1 MATQIYK
8 VRDPSGAIREIEGP
22 AGATDEQVIAKAK
35 ELFPASAP
43 AGEGMPAARAGA
55 APSAAP
61 AAEAEQPAGYNAF
74 ATGASFFPS
83 LYRNTIGGLVEA
95 VSSPLQTAQ
104 GIGDIVAGGVYNAL
118 PEPIQKGLNA
128 IEFNPEAQ
136 KRAIQTANVVGQ
148 DYAKTYGTRA
158 GFQKMMEED
167 PFRVVGDVSTVLGGG
182 GALLRG
188 TTALGLGATAGTRG
202 APIAGQVSRATLPVA
217 NAMVRGGER
226 TNPINMLTRPAAAVV
241 SPMVDPS
248 VRALMAEGITPTT
261 GQILGGGYKRFE
273 EGLTSVL
280 GLGDFIKGAQTR
292 AVEQLNTAAFNRALR
307 PIGQTLPE
315 GTTGREA
322 VQFVSDRLDD
332 AYGNLLPRMTVQAD
346 PVFGAEIGNLRQMVQ
361 QGAIDPNAV
370 RAFDRFLD
378 TNVVNK
384 FQGQQAIT
392 GQTLKQIQSDL
403 RERINLLSASTDAD
417 QRLMGQALQEVQDQF
432 RQLVIRSNPQNAA
445 ELRAIDTGYA
455 NFKRV
460 QRASG
465 ITGAEEGIFSP
476 AQLQSAVR
484 AMDRSKD
491 KSQFATGQALMQ
503 DLSETGKT
511 VLGNKLPD
519 SGTPYRSLAALIAS
533 GGAGAAG
540 YPAIA
545 AGLLAGPALYS
556 APGQRLAA
564 AALTSRP
571 AGAAAVAN
579 QLRANQGIKTGTLAA
594 NQLANQQQSA
604 FEEFLRANAA
614 VNPQFQ
620 QALQAG
626 R

>member
-1 MATQIYK
+1 MEGNQIMATQIYK
-8 VRDPSGAIREIEGP
+8 VRDPSGAMREIEGP
-22 AGATDEQVIAKAK
+22 AGATDEQIIAKAK
-35 ELFPASAP
+35 ELFPTSSP
-43 AGEGMPAARAGA
+43 VGDGMPATRAG
-55 APSAAP
+55 SA
-61 AAEAEQPAGYNAF
+61 QPAGYEFGKTVESAL
-74 ATGASFFPS
+74 PS
-83 LYRNTIGGLVEA
+83 LYKNTVGGLVEA
-95 VSSPLQTAQ
+95 ASHPLQTAQ

-118 PEPIQKGLNA
+118 PAPIQRGINA
-128 IEFNPEAQ
+128 IEINPQAQ
-136 KRAIQTANVVGQ
+136 QRAIQTANAVGQ
-148 DYAKTYGTRA
+148 DYAKTYGTGA
-158 GFQKMMEED
+158 GFQQMMEQD

-182 GALLRG
+182 GAAIRAANMG
-188 TTALGLGATAGTRG
+188 GRTAT
-202 APIAGQVSRATLPVA
+202 VA
-217 NAMVRGGER
+217 NALTRGSEL

-241 SPMVDPS
+241 SPTVDPG
-248 VRALMAEGITPTT
+248 VRALMAEGVTPTT
-261 GQILGGGYKRFE
+261 GQILGGGAKRFE
-273 EGLTSVL
+273 EGLTSIPVI
-280 GLGDFIKGAQTR
+280 GDFIKSAQTR
-292 AVEQLNTAAFNRALR
+292 AVEQLGTAAFNRALR
-307 PIGQTLPE
+307 PIGESLPAN
-315 GTTGREA
+315 TTGREA

-332 AYGNLLPRMTVQAD
+332 AYNRLLPRMTVQAD
-346 PVFGAEIGNLRQMVQ
+346 PVFGAEIGNLRQMVA

-460 QRASG
+460 QRAAG
-465 ITGAEEGIFSP
+465 LTGAEEGVFSP

-533 GGAGAAG
+533 GGAAGAG
-540 YPAIA
+540 YPVIA
-545 AGLLAGPALYS
+545 GGLLAGPALYS

-564 AALTSRP
+564 AALTARP

-579 QLRANQGIKTGTLAA
+579 QLRANQGIKTSALAA
-594 NQLANQQQSA
+594 NQLANQQSA
-604 FEEFLRANAA
+604 WDAWLQANQAA
-614 VNPQFQ
+614 LAQQ
-620 QALQAG
+620 QAAG

>member
-1 MATQIYK
+1 MEGGQIMATQIYK
-8 VRDPSGAIREIEGP
+8 VRDPSGAMREIEGP
-22 AGATDEQVIAKAK
+22 VGATDEQVIAKAK

-43 AGEGMPAARAGA
+43 AGEGMPAARAA
-55 APSAAP
+55 AAP
-61 AAEAEQPAGYNAF
+61 AVEAEQPAGYNPF
-74 ATGASFFPS
+74 ATLANAPES
-83 LYRNTIGGLVEA
+83 LYRNTIGGLVDV
-95 VSSPLQTAQ
+95 VSSPLQSAQ
-104 GIGDIVAGGVYNAL
+104 GVADIARGAFYKAM
-118 PEPIQKGLNA
+118 PEPVQRGLTA
-128 IEFNPEAQ
+128 IAPYNPLGSPETLARSQAMASAAGQEFVRPYSSGAE
-136 KRAIQTANVVGQ
+136 
-148 DYAKTYGTRA
+148 
-158 GFQKMMEED
+158 FQKTMEQD
-167 PFRVVGDVSTVLGGG
+167 PFRPISDLSALLGGG
-182 GALLRG
+182 GAALRAANMG
-188 TTALGLGATAGTRG
+188 GRTAG
-202 APIAGQVSRATLPVA
+202 VA
-217 NAMVRGGER
+217 NAMVRGGEL
-226 TNPINMLTRPAAAVV
+226 TNPINMLTRPAAAMI
-241 SPMVDPS
+241 SPTVDPG
-248 VRALMAEGITPTT
+248 VRALMAEGVTPTT

-273 EGLTSVL
+273 EGLTSIPVI
-280 GLGDFIKGAQTR
+280 GDFIKSAQNR

-307 PIGQTLPE
+307 PIGQRLPE

-484 AMDRSKD
+484 AMDKSKD
-491 KSQFATGQALMQ
+491 KSRFATGEALMQ

-533 GGAGAAG
+533 GGAAGAG
-540 YPAIA
+540 YPVIA
-545 AGLLAGPALYS
+545 GGMLAGPALYS

-564 AALTSRP
+564 AALTARP

-579 QLRANQGIKTGTLAA
+579 QLRANQGIKTSTLAA

-604 FEEFLRANAA
+604 FDEFLRANAA
-614 VNPQFQ
+614 LDPRFQ

>member
-1 MATQIYK
+1 M
-8 VRDPSGAIREIEGP
+8 
-22 AGATDEQVIAKAK
+22 AKAEDYAK
-35 ELFPASAP
+35 WIVANQDKQGTPDFETVAKAYQEAKSAEGLQAVP
-43 AGEGMPAARAGA
+43 SGEGMPAARIGA
-55 APSAAP
+55 A
-61 AAEAEQPAGYNAF
+61 QPADYEFSKTVESAL
-74 ATGASFFPS
+74 PS
-83 LYRNTIGGLVEA
+83 LYRNTIGGLVDV

-104 GIGDIVAGGVYNAL
+104 GIGDIVAGGVYKAL
-118 PEPIQKGLNA
+118 PGPVQRGLTA
-128 IEFNPEAQ
+128 IETSPYNPLGNPAALQRAQ
-136 KRAIQTANVVGQ
+136 AMASAVGQ
-148 DYAKTYGTRA
+148 DYARTYGTGA

-167 PFRVVGDVSTVLGGG
+167 PFRVVGDVSTVLSGG
-182 GALLRG
+182 GAALRAANMG
-188 TTALGLGATAGTRG
+188 GRT
-202 APIAGQVSRATLPVA
+202 GQVA
-217 NAMVRGGER
+217 NALTRGGEL
-226 TNPINMLTRPAAAVV
+226 TSPINMLTRPAAAMV
-241 SPMVDPS
+241 SPTVDPG

-261 GQILGGGYKRFE
+261 GQILGGGAKRFE
-273 EGLTSVL
+273 EGLTSIPVI
-280 GLGDFIKGAQTR
+280 GDFIKSAQNR

-307 PIGQTLPE
+307 PIGQRLPAN
-315 GTTGREA
+315 TTGREA
-322 VQFVSDRLDD
+322 VQFVSDSLDD
-332 AYGNLLPRMTVQAD
+332 AYNSLLPRMTVQAD

-403 RERINLLSASTDAD
+403 RERINLLNASTDAD

-460 QRASG
+460 QRAAGLTS
-465 ITGAEEGIFSP
+465 AEEGIFSP

-533 GGAGAAG
+533 GGAAGAG

-545 AGLLAGPALYS
+545 AGMLAGPALYS

-564 AALTSRP
+564 AALTARP
-571 AGAAAVAN
+571 AGAATVAN
-579 QLRANQGIKTGTLAA
+579 QLRANQGIKASTLAA

-614 VNPQFQ
+614 LDPRFQ

>member
-8 VRDPSGAIREIEGP
+8 VRDPSGAMREIEGP
-22 AGATDEQVIAKAK
+22 AGATDEQIIAKAK
-35 ELFPASAP
+35 ELFPTSLP
-43 AGEGMPAARAGA
+43 VGDGMPAARAGTA
-55 APSAAP
+55 
-61 AAEAEQPAGYNAF
+61 QPAGYEFGKTVESAL
-74 ATGASFFPS
+74 PS
-83 LYRNTIGGLVEA
+83 LYRNTVGNLVDA
-95 VSSPLQTAQ
+95 VSSPVQTAQ
-104 GIGDIVAGGVYNAL
+104 GIGDIVAGGVYKAL
-118 PEPIQKGLNA
+118 PGPVQRGLTA
-128 IEFNPEAQ
+128 IETSPYNPLGNPAALQRAQ
-136 KRAIQTANVVGQ
+136 TMATAAGQ
-148 DYAKTYGTRA
+148 EFVRPYSSGAE
-158 GFQKMMEED
+158 FQKTMEED
-167 PFRVVGDVSTVLGGG
+167 PFRPISDLSALLGGG
-182 GALLRG
+182 GAALRAANMG
-188 TTALGLGATAGTRG
+188 GRTA
-202 APIAGQVSRATLPVA
+202 QVA
-217 NAMVRGGER
+217 NAMVRGGEL
-226 TNPINMLTRPAAAVV
+226 TSPINMLSKPVAAMV
-241 SPMVDPS
+241 SPTVDPG
-248 VRALMAEGITPTT
+248 VRALMAEGVTPTT

-273 EGLTSVL
+273 EGLTSIPVI
-280 GLGDFIKGAQTR
+280 GDFIKSAQGR
-292 AVEQLNTAAFNRALR
+292 ATEQLNTAAFNRALK
-307 PIGQTLPE
+307 PIGSSLPS

-322 VQFVSDRLDD
+322 VQFVSDKLDD
-332 AYGNLLPRMTVQAD
+332 AYGKLLPKMTVQAD
-346 PVFGAEIGNLRQMVQ
+346 PVFGTEIGNLRQMVA

-370 RAFDRFLD
+370 KAFDRFLD
-378 TNVVNK
+378 SNVVNK

-432 RQLVIRSNPQNAA
+432 RQLVIRSNPANAA
-445 ELRAIDTGYA
+445 ELKAIDTGYA

-460 QRASG
+460 QRAAG
-465 ITGAEEGIFSP
+465 LTGAEEGIFSP

-484 AMDRSKD
+484 AMDKSKD
-491 KSQFATGQALMQ
+491 KSQFAIGQALMQ

-533 GGAGAAG
+533 GGAAGAG

-545 AGLLAGPALYS
+545 AGMLAGPALYS

-564 AALTSRP
+564 AALTARP

-579 QLRANQGIKTGTLAA
+579 QLRANQGIKTGALAA

-614 VNPQFQ
+614 LDPRFQ

>member
-1 MATQIYK
+1 M
-8 VRDPSGAIREIEGP
+8 
-22 AGATDEQVIAKAK
+22 AKAEDYANWIVANADK
-35 ELFPASAP
+35 KGTPDFETVAKAYQEAKAAEGMQVAP
-43 AGEGMPAARAGA
+43 AGEGMPAARVN
-55 APSAAP
+55 AAP
-61 AAEAEQPAGYNAF
+61 AVEAEQPAGYNLF
-74 ATGASFFPS
+74 ATLANAPGS
-83 LYRNTIGGLVEA
+83 LYRNTVGGLVDA

-104 GIGDIVAGGVYNAL
+104 GLADVAAGGFYNAM
-118 PEPIQKGLNA
+118 PAVVQRGINA
-128 IEFNPEAQ
+128 IEINPQAQ
-136 KRAIQTANVVGQ
+136 QRAIQTANAVGQ
-148 DYAKTYGTRA
+148 DYAKTYGTGA
-158 GFQKMMEED
+158 GFQQMMEQD

-182 GALLRG
+182 GAALRAANMG
-188 TTALGLGATAGTRG
+188 GRTAT
-202 APIAGQVSRATLPVA
+202 VA
-217 NAMVRGGER
+217 NALTRGSEL

-241 SPMVDPS
+241 SPTVDPG
-248 VRALMAEGITPTT
+248 VRALMAEGVTPTT

-273 EGLTSVL
+273 EGLTSIPVI
-280 GLGDFIKGAQTR
+280 GDFIKSAQTR
-292 AVEQLNTAAFNRALR
+292 AVEQLGTAAFNRALR
-307 PIGQTLPE
+307 PIGQTLPAN
-315 GTTGREA
+315 TTGREA

-332 AYGNLLPRMTVQAD
+332 AYNSLLPRMTVQAD
-346 PVFGAEIGNLRQMVQ
+346 PVFGAEIGNLRQMVA

-460 QRASG
+460 QRAAG
-465 ITGAEEGIFSP
+465 LTGAEEGVFSP

-491 KSQFATGQALMQ
+491 KLQFATGQALMQ

-533 GGAGAAG
+533 GGAAGAG
-540 YPAIA
+540 YPVIA
-545 AGLLAGPALYS
+545 GGLLAGPALYS

-564 AALTSRP
+564 AALTARP

-579 QLRANQGIKTGTLAA
+579 QLRANQGIKTGALAA

-614 VNPQFQ
+614 LDPRFQ

>member
-1 MATQIYK
+1 M
-8 VRDPSGAIREIEGP
+8 
-22 AGATDEQVIAKAK
+22 AKAEDYANWIVANK
-35 ELFPASAP
+35 DKQGTPDFETVAKAYQEAKTAEGLQAAP
-43 AGEGMPAARAGA
+43 VGEGMPAARAGA
-55 APSAAP
+55 ALDAAP
-61 AAEAEQPAGYNAF
+61 VAEAEQPAGYNPF
-74 ATGASFFPS
+74 ATGANFFPS
-83 LYRNTIGGLVEA
+83 LYRNTVGGLVEA
-95 VSSPLQTAQ
+95 VSNPLQTAQ
-104 GIGDIVAGGVYNAL
+104 GIGDIVAGGVYKAL
-118 PEPIQKGLNA
+118 PGPVQRGLTA
-128 IEFNPEAQ
+128 IETSPYNPLGNPTALQRAQ
-136 KRAIQTANVVGQ
+136 TMATAAGQ
-148 DYAKTYGTRA
+148 EFVRPYSSGAE
-158 GFQKMMEED
+158 FQKTMEED
-167 PFRVVGDVSTVLGGG
+167 PFRPISDLSALLGGG
-182 GALLRG
+182 GAALRAANMG
-188 TTALGLGATAGTRG
+188 GRTAT
-202 APIAGQVSRATLPVA
+202 VA
-217 NAMVRGGER
+217 NALTRGSEL

-241 SPMVDPS
+241 SPMVDPG

-273 EGLTSVL
+273 EGLTSIPVI
-280 GLGDFIKGAQTR
+280 GDFIKSAQNR
-292 AVEQLNTAAFNRALR
+292 AVEQLNTAAFNRALK
-307 PIGQTLPE
+307 PIGSSLPS

-322 VQFVSDRLDD
+322 VQFVSDKLDD
-332 AYGNLLPRMTVQAD
+332 AYGKLLPKMTVQAD
-346 PVFGAEIGNLRQMVQ
+346 PVFGTEISNLRQMVG

-370 RAFDRFLD
+370 KAFDRFLD

-432 RQLVIRSNPQNAA
+432 RQLVIRSNPANAA
-445 ELRAIDTGYA
+445 ELKAIDTGYA

-533 GGAGAAG
+533 GGAAGAG
-540 YPAIA
+540 YPVIA
-545 AGLLAGPALYS
+545 GGMLAGPALYS

-564 AALTSRP
+564 AALTARP

-594 NQLANQQQSA
+594 NQLVNQQQSA
-604 FEEFLRANAA
+604 LDEWLRANAA
-614 VNPQFQ
+614 LDPRFQ